1 MNPEVHGFAS
11 SSVESFSVNGVSNW
25 PFEKTKSK
33 SWSYSSGRVSL
44 STSRRARCVFVYV
57 HSTVSPGSRLIV
69 PTRPTTVDAV
79 PLSSPSSQTRIVPS
93 WRFVKVQSI
102 VVPATVV
109 TVTDSSSS
117 TPSTVQA
124 MSVRFQPSGRISAI
138 VTSVPGSY
146 WKAELVWPSLSE
158 IGAPL
163 TVKSKTSDDPS
174 GRVCFVTVTNDV
186 SFVNA
191 QFTVSP
197 ATVEIVTDPAS
208 RSSAVGAT
216 S

>member
-1 MNPEVHGFAS
+1 MFSKVSEPKPFSVVISNPAGSSQVPVYSNVAS
-11 SSVESFSVNGVSNW
+11 SS
-25 PFEKTKSK
+25 P
-33 SWSYSSGRVSL
+33 
-44 STSRRARCVFVYV
+44 TSD
-57 HSTVSPGSRLIV
+57 LLMMIV
-69 PTRPTTVDAV
+69 PA
-79 PLSSPSSQTRIVPS
+79 
-93 WRFVKVQSI
+93 WRFVNVQSI

-117 TPSTVQA
+117 TPATVQA
-124 MSVRFQPSGRISAI
+124 MSVRSQPSGRVSVI
-138 VTSVPGSY
+138 VTSVPGSN
-146 WKAELVWPSLSE
+146 WKAPLVWPSLSE
-158 IGAPL
+158 TGEPS

-174 GRVCFVTVTNDV
+174 GSVCFVTVTNDV

-208 RSSAVGAT
+208 RSWAVGVT